1 SARALGVRSG
11 GQEELFIGGTF
22 TEAGARPAAN
32 IARWTDTPPFSA
44 TDVTFRVDMRTP
56 MRLGLLRGL
65 SFTFPTSRRPIVDVE
80 AGDAPG
86 TYLLSDLDGDSV
98 WTVRTAMPRGTTI
111 EYAFGYDVSGG
122 GFEPGTDQVHELG
135 GPDGVARSTSLT
147 NAPAHTLPTV
157 AFDNFPLRSIDL
169 DFEFRSDDHFAA
181 GNPSGRTIP
190 GNSPQGNVRVDPADL
205 DRNMQVSARLYLKDP
220 GGAAPDS
227 IALVAET
234 AFWAIDPAPRSA
246 EFLTEITF
254 DYRIVPGIAE
264 PADLRL
270 LYRPNA
276 FSAWQ
281 VVPSE
286 ANPASERIA
295 APDLSQIAGEWTI
308 GSVSTANVLSAEA
321 PIAASNPRPANGVLS
336 APIQPLF
343 EWTGGVNAQ
352 SYDLYLWLASE
363 AEPVQ
368 PLAEALT
375 EGRFKHTSN
384 LLIGETYNW
393 RVVAKNING
402 ETPGPVW
409 SFTVGAV
416 PDLTVT

>member
-1 SARALGVRSG
+1 
-11 GQEELFIGGTF
+11 
-22 TEAGARPAAN
+22 
-32 IARWTDTPPFSA
+32 
-44 TDVTFRVDMRTP
+44 
-56 MRLGLLRGL
+56 
-65 SFTFPTSRRPIVDVE
+65 
-80 AGDAPG
+80 
-86 TYLLSDLDGDSV
+86 
-98 WTVRTAMPRGTTI
+98 
-111 EYAFGYDVSGG
+111 
-122 GFEPGTDQVHELG
+122 
-135 GPDGVARSTSLT
+135 
-147 NAPAHTLPTV
+147 PAHTLPTV
-157 AFDNFPLRSIDL
+157 AFDNFPLRSIDP

-234 AFWAIDPAPRSA
+234 AFWAIDHAPRSA

-286 ANPASERIA
+286 ANPATERIG
-295 APDLSQIAGEWTI
+295 APDVAQIAGEWAI

-393 RVVAKNING
+393 RVVAQNSNG

-416 PDLTVT
+416 PDLTVTSINGPASGFSGQPIEVSWTVENQGDGGTNAPLWYDGIFLSDSPTFAEQDAVFRSEEH